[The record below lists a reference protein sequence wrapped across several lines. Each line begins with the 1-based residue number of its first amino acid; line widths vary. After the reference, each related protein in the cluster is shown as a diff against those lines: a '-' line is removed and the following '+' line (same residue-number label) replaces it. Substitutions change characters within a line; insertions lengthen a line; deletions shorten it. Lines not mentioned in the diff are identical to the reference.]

1 MVGAVSIDESKE
13 LMLISDGGT
22 MVRTR
27 ASEVAT
33 TGRNA
38 QGVRL
43 NRLGQEEILVG
54 VVSVEAV
61 EEEEFIE
68 AVEGEEVIASE
79 ALIDSETL
87 VDDETIADKTESETD
102 LNTSEKE

>member
-1 MVGAVSIDESKE
+1 
-13 LMLISDGGT
+13 MLISDGGT

-43 NRLGQEEILVG
+43 IRLGNEEVLVG

-68 AVEGEEVIASE
+68 EVEGEEVIATE

-87 VDDETIADKTESETD
+87 VEDETIADEPENESD
-102 LNTSEKE
+102 LRDSDEE